1 MIRTSNIYLVGPM
14 GVGKTTIGK
23 SLAKT
28 LGLEFLDTDKE
39 IETRTG
45 VSIMTIFDIEGDVGF
60 RKRETQVISELVNR
74 RGVVLATGGG
84 SILHIENRRMLRNS
98 GLVVYLYATLEMQL
112 ERTKNS
118 ETRPL
123 LRNKNKKKVLE
134 KLMSE
139 RESLYRQEADII
151 YVTGD
156 QAPHI
161 AAEEI
166 ATRVRK
172 KWQS

>member
-1 MIRTSNIYLVGPM
+1 M

-28 LGLEFLDTDKE
+28 LGLEFLDSDKE

-45 VSIMTIFDIEGDVGF
+45 VSIMTIFDIEGDIGF
-60 RKRETQVISELVNR
+60 RKRETQIISELVNR
-74 RGVVLATGGG
+74 RGIVLATGGG
-84 SILHIENRRMLRNS
+84 SILQVENRRMLRNS
-98 GLVVYLYATLEMQL
+98 GLVIYLYATVEMQL
-112 ERTKNS
+112 ERTKNND
-118 ETRPL
+118 TRPL
-123 LRNKNKKKVLE
+123 LRNKNRKNVLE

-151 YVTGD
+151 YMTGN
-156 QAPHI
+156 QAPHL

-166 ATRVRK
+166 ATEVRQ